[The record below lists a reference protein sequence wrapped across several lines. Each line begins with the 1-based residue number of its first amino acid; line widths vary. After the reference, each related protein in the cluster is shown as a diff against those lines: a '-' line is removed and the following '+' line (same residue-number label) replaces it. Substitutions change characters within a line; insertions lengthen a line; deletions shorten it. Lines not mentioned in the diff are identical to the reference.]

1 MAAQSLAFIIGGI
14 LGFIIGPLFVS
25 TKDPSLGQI
34 NNFLLVQTGAILAFG
49 LPAIFLF
56 REKPEFPPSLLKI
69 EKMEHSPWQEFKK
82 LVKIKNFVLLS
93 INFAFMT
100 TVYDL
105 IALLIDPLTT
115 GVGYTGIEKS
125 ILAVIFCV
133 FGMFGLIVIKVMLDK
148 YNAYLAALRF
158 FAWGGFAIITVA
170 FFTLTEVFWPFCV
183 TICFAGF
190 FVIPDTAVCLAFA
203 GDATYPAEQT
213 MVNGIISLLGH
224 GMAGILAVPAS
235 AIALKSPKWA
245 VVFLAG
251 LTLLGALPT
260 LFTTEDLRRTKFE
273 KKQREEEEGQGL
285 EDPMLE

>member
-1 MAAQSLAFIIGGI
+1 M
-14 LGFIIGPLFVS
+14 V
-25 TKDPSLGQI
+25 
-34 NNFLLVQTGAILAFG
+34 
-49 LPAIFLF
+49 
-56 REKPEFPPSLLKI
+56 
-69 EKMEHSPWQEFKK
+69 
-82 LVKIKNFVLLS
+82 
-93 INFAFMT
+93 
-100 TVYDL
+100 
-105 IALLIDPLTT
+105 
-115 GVGYTGIEKS
+115 
-125 ILAVIFCV
+125 
-133 FGMFGLIVIKVMLDK
+133 GLIVIKVMLDK

-158 FAWGGFAIITVA
+158 FAWGGFAIIVVA
-170 FFTLTEVFWPFCV
+170 FFTLTEVFWPFCI

-224 GMAGILAVPAS
+224 GMAGILAIPAS

-273 KKQREEEEGQGL
+273 KKKREEEEGQGL